1 MNRMNSLHF
10 GQRIQ
15 YRKKH
20 KTKKKPQQLW
30 VTLRPW
36 GTAAWFPDPRG
47 IHFKTNN
54 TLYIF
59 TVFVFSFGQFQNHR
73 KTRDDHQQ
81 TVALNIIGVCTTA
94 IEAKWVLKKIN
105 NEKTYSREG
114 KKNHSCV
121 TLLGDTSLISANHTH
136 RPTFSMRFSGLLL
149 GISVDS
155 SRVAFVNSNHNK
167 LQCA

>member
-1 MNRMNSLHF
+1 MNR
-10 GQRIQ
+10 IQ
-15 YRKKH
+15 FTLWSENTIQKE
-20 KTKKKPQQLW
+20 TQNEKKKPQQLC

-59 TVFVFSFGQFQNHR
+59 TVFVFSFGQLQNHR

-114 KKNHSCV
+114 KKTILV
-121 TLLGDTSLISANHTH
+121 
-136 RPTFSMRFSGLLL
+136 
-149 GISVDS
+149 
-155 SRVAFVNSNHNK
+155 
-167 LQCA
+167 